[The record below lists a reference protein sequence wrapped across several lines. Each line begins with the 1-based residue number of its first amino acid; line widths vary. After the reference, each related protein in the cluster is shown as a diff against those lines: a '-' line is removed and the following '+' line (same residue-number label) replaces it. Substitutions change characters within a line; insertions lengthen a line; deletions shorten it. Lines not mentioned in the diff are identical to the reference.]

1 MDGARLSK
9 EKWKS
14 NVDEGDERTPA
25 LFCGALVRSEGSKAR
40 PCIAAKFLILCI
52 VHMTDL

>member
-1 MDGARLSK
+1 MIRFPK